1 MILRYLQMHIADLE
15 ISSNAHTD
23 LEISLSAPPME

>member
-1 MILRYLQMHIADLE
+1 MHIADLE

-23 LEISLSAPPME
+23 LEISLNAPTLESETVKC